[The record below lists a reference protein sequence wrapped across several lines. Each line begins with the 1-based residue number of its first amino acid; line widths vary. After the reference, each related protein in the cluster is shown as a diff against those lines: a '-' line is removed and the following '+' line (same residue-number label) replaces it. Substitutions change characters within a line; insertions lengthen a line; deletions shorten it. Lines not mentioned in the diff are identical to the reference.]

1 MDARSELLAYMG
13 AATVTIVLLFGLQIW
28 YATYLDTH
36 VVNVHPADAPGD
48 AKLAAR
54 RERDQAK
61 LSGGKL
67 PIARAKAEL
76 AQRGR
81 SAFPSI
87 APKPST
93 DLSAMAGWMHQPG
106 FKPYVPRAVT
116 AAPAAPTEAAPGEAP
131 GEAPVEAPAP
141 AAAAA
146 APTQRPAAA
155 KRIAPPAAQR
165 VPAAPPAAGQ
175 P

>member
-13 AATVTIVLLFGLQIW
+13 AAVATTVLLFGLQIW

-36 VVNVHPADAPGD
+36 VVNVHAADAPAD

-54 RERDQAK
+54 RERERAK

-81 SAFPSI
+81 RAFPNI

-93 DLSAMAGWMHQPG
+93 DLSPMSGWMHQPG
-106 FKPYVPRAVT
+106 FKPYAPRAVP
-116 AAPAAPTEAAPGEAP
+116 AAPPAPTEAAPA
-131 GEAPVEAPAP
+131 EAPVEAAAP
-141 AAAAA
+141 AAAA
-146 APTQRPAAA
+146 P
-155 KRIAPPAAQR
+155 PPATQKPAPIRRSAPAVQKA
-165 VPAAPPAAGQ
+165 PAAPPAAGQ
-175 P
+175 